1 MFVYWVWV
9 IHNRTWILKQ
19 LNVHK
24 FTLPVESE
32 LNTGFDN
39 DINFKEHKCDQK
51 LYLKQRSFYNKINY
65 VSFIHNAQ

>member
-1 MFVYWVWV
+1 MY
-9 IHNRTWILKQ
+9 IN
-19 LNVHK
+19 

-51 LYLKQRSFYNKINY
+51 LHLKQRSFYNKINY
-65 VSFIHNAQ
+65 VKFYT